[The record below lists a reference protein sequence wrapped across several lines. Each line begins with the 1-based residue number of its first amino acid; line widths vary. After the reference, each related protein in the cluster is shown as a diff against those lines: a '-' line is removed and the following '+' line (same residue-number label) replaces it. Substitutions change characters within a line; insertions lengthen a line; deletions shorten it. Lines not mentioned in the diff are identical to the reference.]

1 MVTSKVHLN
10 FGLNLVNVHDN
21 HHHYRSSLDAG

>member
-21 HHHYRSSLDAG
+21 HRSSLDAG